1 MARLVLATLFL
12 GQAVG
17 AQEPTCKQLK
27 SLGYLKVRA
36 SELESDP
43 ELQARLQELIVE
55 DIRWKL
61 ESNPE
66 LAKCVEDVT
75 RRRPSPSPSSDVRR
89 GNPPSTASSG
99 GVSSGLV
106 ATYVATGLLL
116 GLWGALVVR

>member
-1 MARLVLATLFL
+1 MARLVLATFFL

-27 SLGYLKVRA
+27 SLGYMKVRA

-75 RRRPSPSPSSDVRR
+75 RRPPPPSPSSDVRQ
-89 GNPPSTASSG
+89 GNRSNASSNNR
-99 GVSSGLV
+99 VSSGLI
-106 ATYVATGLLL
+106 ATYVVTGIFL
-116 GLWGALVVR
+116 GLWGALVVH

>member
-1 MARLVLATLFL
+1 MAWLVLATLFL

-75 RRRPSPSPSSDVRR
+75 RRPPPSPSSDVRR